1 MEINNKNHPRA
12 CLGEDVTLVLPG
24 PINSLR
30 KRRAVGDPFAEM
42 NMDPSSPPPPV
53 RHILAWN
60 IIDVLTIHLSEHLK
74 WCLAESYITS

>member
-53 RHILAWN
+53 RHILA
-60 IIDVLTIHLSEHLK
+60 
-74 WCLAESYITS
+74 